1 MIRSN
6 VIVYPVESYGSNFE
20 FLKRYLKVYQI
31 ATQICARDMGCQLL
45 LYPGAFNMTTGPAH
59 WELLARA
66 RALDNQVYVAT
77 PSPARDESAGYVAWG
92 HSSVIDP
99 WGKVAA
105 KAGHG
110 EEIVYAD
117 INLDYMAE
125 VRQQIPITLQRRNEL
140 YAVKKLK

>member
-1 MIRSN
+1 MSEK
-6 VIVYPVESYGSNFE
+6 V
-20 FLKRYLKVYQI
+20 RYNPDPTFITFAFWNRFPFRKSTQPPQQI
-31 ATQICARDMGCQLL
+31 ITIPRDLGCQLL

-99 WGKVAA
+99 WGKA
-105 KAGHG
+105 
-110 EEIVYAD
+110 
-117 INLDYMAE
+117 
-125 VRQQIPITLQRRNEL
+125 R
-140 YAVKKLK
+140 